1 MLDNN
6 INDSTED
13 STEMHTIKSVTFGE
27 GVEYD
32 IEVICIT
39 ENNNG
44 SEMMGH
50 SHYEVGSWLWDE
62 PESGFVSDVQ
72 ISNWL
77 DDMLL
82 AKPIDDSG
90 AIIGEEVT
98 DEEDLFMTVLD
109 FLKRKSS

>member
-13 STEMHTIKSVTFGE
+13 TTEMHTIKSVTFGE

-44 SEMMGH
+44 SEIIGH
-50 SHYEVGSWLWDE
+50 AHHEVGSWLWDA
-62 PESGFVSDVQ
+62 PEAGFVSDVQ
-72 ISNWL
+72 ISDWIDEINSRSI
-77 DDMLL
+77 
-82 AKPIDDSG
+82 IDDSG
-90 AIIGEEVT
+90 AIIDEEVT